1 MSGIAL
7 PPLNTDLQT
16 GICTLQMLI
25 PLQQKQAGDHL
36 SGLSLLC
43 QQSRDTTVMT
53 ALRNASENFRLTSGS
68 NKACLS
74 PPWQWR
80 RLLIF
85 IVSRLFI
92 PRRICGI
99 VVCQPGAP
107 QTPLPLPPSKGRG
120 EAGANGSRAPPKSW
134 SLQQSKSQQEGQKS
148 VLAPFKQETLHL
160 IQQEWEQMSR
170 SERG

>member
-1 MSGIAL
+1 MSGTAL
-7 PPLNTDLQT
+7 PTLITDLQT
-16 GICTLQMLI
+16 GIWTLQMLI

-43 QQSRDTTVMT
+43 QLSRDTAVMT
-53 ALRNASENFRLTSGS
+53 ALRNASENFRLTSRS

-99 VVCQPGAP
+99 VCQPETP

-120 EAGANGSRAPPKSW
+120 EAGTNGSRAPPKSW
-134 SLQQSKSQQEGQKS
+134 SLQHSKSQQEGQKS
-148 VLAPFKQETLHL
+148 VLTPFKPETLHL

-170 SERG
+170 